1 MRDKKSNND
10 APLFSS
16 MHVALL
22 LICAVLISTYA
33 IGGLYARYV
42 SKNTGS
48 SGARVIYFG
57 NITIDEPANKTVILT
72 PGVTVSKETKV
83 TFEGSEASTFVFVI
97 ITASNHFERDGN
109 TLKILNDN
117 ATTIGTLIVAN
128 DWNYVTQDGD
138 QFVFYK
144 ALAPNVELSQNQVF
158 AAQNGVAGG
167 VAVPNT
173 VTASDLSFLTS
184 NITLSVKA
192 IAMQNTGFASAAD
205 AWSSASK

>member
-1 MRDKKSNND
+1 MRDRKSNNG
-10 APLFSS
+10 APLFSW
-16 MHVALL
+16 MHIVLL
-22 LICAVLISTYA
+22 LLCAVMISTYA
-33 IGGLYARYV
+33 IGGLYARYT

-48 SGARVIYFG
+48 SSARVIYFG

-72 PGVTVSKETKV
+72 PGVTSSKETKV

-97 ITASNHFERDGN
+97 ITASNHFKRDGN
-109 TLKILNDN
+109 TLKILNN
-117 ATTIGTLIVAN
+117 NSTTVGTLVVSN

-144 ALAPNVELSQNQVF
+144 ALDPNVELSQNQVF

-173 VTASDLSFLTS
+173 VTASDLSLLTS

-192 IAMQNTGFASAAD
+192 IAMQSAGFASAAD